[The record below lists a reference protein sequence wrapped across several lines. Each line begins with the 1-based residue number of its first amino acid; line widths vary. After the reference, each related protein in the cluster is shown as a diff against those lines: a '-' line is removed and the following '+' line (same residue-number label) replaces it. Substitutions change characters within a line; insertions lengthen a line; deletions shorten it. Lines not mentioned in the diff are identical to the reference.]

1 MDLNINPP
9 TLPVKG
15 SRRVEDLNHNT
26 PTLSVTGSDK
36 VNRVTGKL
44 ASILLPLVRS
54 DASTSYASE
63 AHLYAYYKNR
73 KEKKSCSHRLQKIIL
88 NTDHHF

>member
-54 DASTSYASE
+54 DTSTSYASE
-63 AHLYAYYKNR
+63 GHLYAL
-73 KEKKSCSHRLQKIIL
+73 SLIHI
-88 NTDHHF
+88 